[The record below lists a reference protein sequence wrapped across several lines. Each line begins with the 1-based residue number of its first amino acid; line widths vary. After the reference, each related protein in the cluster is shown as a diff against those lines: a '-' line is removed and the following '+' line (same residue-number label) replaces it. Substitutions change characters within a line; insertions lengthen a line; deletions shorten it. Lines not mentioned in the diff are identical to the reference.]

1 MNAVLSVQGASAP
14 VKEVVFSKF
23 TRLNMLLA
31 RAVIPAAVLMM
42 FFPQL
47 AMAAGSSGQDL
58 MASGNTTVKATFGK
72 DSSVVK
78 WVVLAEVLVGAVMY
92 MMTKTSSS
100 GRFCH
105 HLCIYCCG
113 YGRRWP
119 LTGNKTMSGDENKLK
134 KYRFRKH

>member
-14 VKEVVFSKF
+14 VKKKSFFSKF
-23 TRLNMLLA
+23 TRLNMLRLA

-42 FFPQL
+42 FFPHL
-47 AMAAGSSGQDL
+47 AMAAGSSSGQDL

-92 MMTKTSSS
+92 MMTKNVKFLAGFAIISVFIAV
-100 GRFCH
+100 GMAVVG
-105 HLCIYCCG
+105 L
-113 YGRRWP
+113 
-119 LTGNKTMSGDENKLK
+119 
-134 KYRFRKH
+134 

>member
-1 MNAVLSVQGASAP
+1 MDAVLSVQGASAP
-14 VKEVVFSKF
+14 VKKKSFFSKFTRKKSFFSKF
-23 TRLNMLLA
+23 TRLNMLRLA

-92 MMTKTSSS
+92 MMTKNVKFLA
-100 GRFCH
+100 G
-105 HLCIYCCG
+105 
-113 YGRRWP
+113 
-119 LTGNKTMSGDENKLK
+119 
-134 KYRFRKH
+134 